1 MVDRDGLFPEPF
13 DPIYFRDASWA
24 ERVDLWVQAHVNT
37 GFAAGNVEV
46 VEQVLAD
53 EVTGLRMV
61 VNITADALL
70 GVLRDGSYHNLYENP
85 VIGGSAK
92 EPTDE
97 RRKVD
102 ETFDLTDNHY
112 FGAAALG
119 GAGVRFYGEYCM
131 VIKLERVSPSAASRA
146 PGGGRTIPDT
156 RLLDRDSYDILL
168 QPLSAL
174 QLSKRQVE
182 RLTGTWDADVLHM
195 ALLRVLPEIGHDM
208 RLATSGTISE
218 AVLRDQEF
226 IEVHLKGSFGPPDLE
241 EVRES
246 PDDAALE
253 LAIAE
258 RARHGLFTT
267 MVDREWARRRAV
279 VARELDRQRVRHR
292 VVTLHGRGY
301 QWK

>member
-1 MVDRDGLFPEPF
+1 VIRSGA
-13 DPIYFRDASWA
+13 Y
-24 ERVDLWVQAHVNT
+24 
-37 GFAAGNVEV
+37 
-46 VEQVLAD
+46 
-53 EVTGLRMV
+53 TGLRMV

-70 GVLRDGSYHNLYENP
+70 SVLREGGYRNLYENP
-85 VIGGSAK
+85 VVGGAPK
-92 EPTDE
+92 EPTKQ
-97 RRKVD
+97 RQKVD
-102 ETFDLTDNHY
+102 RTFSITSNHY

-131 VIKLERVSPSAASRA
+131 VIKLERVRPR
-146 PGGGRTIPDT
+146 T

-168 QPLSAL
+168 EPLKAL
-174 QLSKRQVE
+174 ELSKRQVE
-182 RLTGTWDADVLHM
+182 RLTGTWDADLVQM

-208 RLATSGTISE
+208 RLVTSGTISE
-218 AVLRDQEF
+218 SVLRDQEF
-226 IEVHLKGSFGPPDLE
+226 IEVHLEGSFGPTDLE

-246 PDDAALE
+246 PDDASLE

-267 MVDREWARRRAV
+267 TVDREWARRRAV
-279 VARELDRQRVRHR
+279 VARELDAQGIRHR

>member
-1 MVDRDGLFPEPF
+1 MVDRDGLFPETF

-24 ERVDLWVQAHVNT
+24 ERVRLWVEAHLDA

-53 EVTGLRMV
+53 ADTGLRMV

-70 GVLRDGSYHNLYENP
+70 GVLREGRYRNLYEDP
-85 VIGGSAK
+85 VIGETPK
-92 EPTDE
+92 EPTE
-97 RRKVD
+97 NRRKVD
-102 ETFDLTDNHY
+102 DTFSLTGNHY

-131 VIKLERVSPSAASRA
+131 VIKLERVSPSAASRV
-146 PGGGRTIPDT
+146 PDGPTIPDT

-168 QPLSAL
+168 EPLKAL
-174 QLSKRQVE
+174 ELSKRQVE
-182 RLTGTWDADVLHM
+182 RLTGTWDGDLLHM

-218 AVLRDQEF
+218 SVLRDQEF
-226 IEVHLKGSFGPPDLE
+226 IEVHLEGSFGPTDLE

-279 VARELDRQRVRHR
+279 VARELDAHRIRHR